1 MRYAVHD
8 RDGRPL
14 AMLGFSAAVWK
25 IAPRDDFIGWT
36 PETRERNLPLVVD
49 NSRYLIM
56 PWIWIPNL
64 ASHILSE
71 VRRQLPQDW
80 FTQYRV
86 TPVLMEIFVETP
98 RFSGITYKASGRI
111 HVGTTQ
117 GRGRYDTKRE
127 FAKPKKDVWLCP
139 LRKNWKEHS
148 IDDSWQGHHAL
159 TETLTAGRSP
169 PVRDDQPAGKGRQ
182 NRLLPPDLFYWLSR
196 T

>member
-14 AMLGFSAAVWK
+14 AMLGFSAAAWK
-25 IAPRDDFIGWT
+25 TAPRDDFIGWT
-36 PETRERNLPLVVD
+36 PETRERNLLLMVD
-49 NSRYLIM
+49 NSCYLIM
-56 PWIWIPNL
+56 SWVQIPNL
-64 ASHILSE
+64 ASHILSS

-80 FTQYRV
+80 QRQYNIS
-86 TPVLMEIFVETP
+86 PVLMETFVETP
-98 RFSGITYKASGRI
+98 
-111 HVGTTQ
+111 Q

-182 NRLLPPDLFYWLSR
+182 IHLLPPDLFYWLSR